1 MANYFT
7 SLNKIEETIRF
18 MEEKILCEKKN
29 NKTETQH
36 AGKSNAEE
44 VMINHD
50 RYEIRDDNH
59 LGRRQETKPANN
71 VNCDDGKQK

>member
-29 NKTETQH
+29 NKTETSNI
-36 AGKSNAEE
+36 GKACVEE
-44 VMINHD
+44 ATDHG
-50 RYEIRDDNH
+50 RFEIREDN
-59 LGRRQETKPANN
+59 LGRRYDTKPANTN
-71 VNCDDGKQK
+71 SDDGKSK